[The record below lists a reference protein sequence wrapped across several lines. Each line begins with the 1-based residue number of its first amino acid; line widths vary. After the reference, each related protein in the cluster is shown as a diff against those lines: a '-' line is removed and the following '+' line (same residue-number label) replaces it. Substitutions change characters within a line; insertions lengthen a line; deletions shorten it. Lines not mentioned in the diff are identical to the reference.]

1 MAGQKLPVEKPRVRH
16 YDRALQGLKTTA
28 RWLDRISPRTAASL
42 REGMEETLTLIRLG
56 VPGLLRKTLSS
67 TNPIESAFDTIQ
79 KVTARVKR
87 WREGDMRER
96 WPTAGLLRAKSKFR
110 RVKGYRQIPQ
120 LIASPDAQLLD
131 ARRRAG

>member
-1 MAGQKLPVEKPRVRH
+1 M
-16 YDRALQGLKTTA
+16 
-28 RWLDRISPRTAASL
+28 
-42 REGMEETLTLIRLG
+42 IRLG

-67 TNPIESAFDTIQ
+67 ANPIESAFDTIQ

-87 WREGDMRER
+87 WREGDTRER
-96 WPTAGLLRAKSKFR
+96 WSTAGLLRAKSKFR